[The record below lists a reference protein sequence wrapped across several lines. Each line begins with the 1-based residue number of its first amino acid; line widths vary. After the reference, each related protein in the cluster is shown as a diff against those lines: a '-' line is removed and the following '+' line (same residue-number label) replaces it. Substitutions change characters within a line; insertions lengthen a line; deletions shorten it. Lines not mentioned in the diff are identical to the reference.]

1 MAAAEREAIAEKES
15 IGKETAPSYGA
26 CAEVPVMEEWG
37 DPSTLLVLIWS
48 GLGQILAPMALVV
61 SYNNPRL
68 FSSTPQESGF
78 MMHCEGHSF
87 QVKSACDWTTP
98 AVRIFPVLGLSLPV
112 LLALWKMLHMRAY
125 YVLMRNRIMISFR
138 EGRRLGFKCGMGLSV
153 IFLHALAH
161 FGLMVVFGK
170 PCDDASCQGKHILNT
185 SWKDLLYDPS
195 SLEKDRTFILE
206 ATKLAVQYIVPGTL
220 SLVFLFSMD
229 DFVAELVPMGLFFA
243 SKPCARYQEL
253 EKYLHVKEDVMRSA
267 VRQIM
272 DRRLDACRFEEVCVQ
287 LRSILQE
294 RHCRQLGDTIDEDDE
309 PPIAEAP
316 GSFLTGLRELVFL
329 EWWPIQMLIDMPL
342 VDEHSYIFNV
352 FMIAHLLATNIILG
366 FSTFVIIR
374 RVMIMLEED
383 LAAKD
388 GGFTVTFST
397 IYPLVWYL
405 LLGSVLVVN
414 LFRTASLMVQV
425 CRRGLSGRPEPK
437 VTGTPETD
445 AA

>member
-170 PCDDASCQGKHILNT
+170 PCDDESCQGKHILNT

-206 ATKLAVQYIVPGTL
+206 AKKLAVQYIVPGTL

-294 RHCRQLGDTIDEDDE
+294 RHCRQLGDIDEDDE
-309 PPIAEAP
+309 PLIAEAP